1 MEKFSVLMSVYAK
14 ENPEFFE
21 LALASN
27 MRGQTLSPDEFVLVC
42 DGPLT
47 AGLDAVVA
55 RYEADFPGIFKV
67 YRKEH
72 GGLGKALTFGLGKC
86 SYELVARAD
95 SDDVS
100 VPRRFESQVRFM
112 MENPDI
118 AVVGGHIEEF
128 ESDPDCPFRMK
139 RNPVTPDSA
148 CAKARIHN
156 PLNHMTVM
164 FRRGVIL
171 SLGSYRDVPY
181 VEDYDLWVRALV
193 AGYSISNI
201 DDVLVKAR
209 VGNGMVA
216 RRSSKKQIEGWRII
230 GRNML
235 EGGMISRL
243 GYIRNMILIRGFVY
257 MPVWLK
263 TLSYKHLLRK

>member
-47 AGLDAVVA
+47 EGLDAVVA

-95 SDDVS
+95 SDDICE
-100 VPRRFESQVRFM
+100 PDRFESQIRFM

-118 AVVGGHIEEF
+118 AIVGGQIVEF
-128 ESDPDCPFRMK
+128 ESDPSKPMRM
-139 RNPVTPDSA
+139 RCNPVTPEA
-148 CAKARIHN
+148 VYENAKRRC
-156 PLNHMTVM
+156 PLNHMTVVY
-164 FRRGVIL
+164 RRSVIL
-171 SLGSYRDVPY
+171 GLGAYRHVPY
-181 VEDYDLWVRALV
+181 VEDYDLWARVFV
-193 AGYSISNI
+193 AGYKVSNI
-201 DDVLVKAR
+201 DKVVVRAR
-209 VGNGMVA
+209 VGNGMAA
-216 RRSSKKQIEGWRII
+216 RRSNPQMIDGWRIVCKE
-230 GRNML
+230 ML
-235 EGGMISRL
+235 DGGMIGRF
-243 GYIRNMILIRGFVY
+243 GYLRNMILVSTFIR

-263 TLSYKHLLRK
+263 NLAYKYVLRK